1 MQPCIAPRT
10 SAVIAWNK
18 AERVGDVRIRYANAL
33 PAITVAFPM
42 RALFSVL
49 LLVVLAGCSTGL
61 RIDRSHPSANQD
73 NRIQF
78 VVLHYTNASLER
90 SLALLTH
97 GEVSAHYLIGD
108 GPATVYQLVDEN
120 RRAWH
125 AGDSQWDGRTWL
137 NSSSIGIEIVNP
149 GFDTTPTG
157 RVWYPYS
164 EAQIQSLIALLKDI
178 VKRNNINPRYII
190 GHSDIAPLCKL
201 DPGPLFPWKR
211 LADAGLGVWPEANA
225 VARQQAYFN
234 ANPPT
239 IGWYQQELAR
249 FGYAIEQTG
258 QLDVATRH
266 VIAAFQMRFR
276 PQRFDG
282 TPDAQTA
289 AMLQVVNRMR

>member
-18 AERVGDVRIRYANAL
+18 AERVGVVRIRYANAL

-149 GFDTTPTG
+149 GFDTTPNG

-190 GHSDIAPLCKL
+190 GHSDIAPLRKL

>member
-149 GFDTTPTG
+149 GFDTTPNG

-190 GHSDIAPLCKL
+190 GHSDIAPLRKL

-211 LADAGLGVWPEANA
+211 LADAGLGVWPDANA

>member
-18 AERVGDVRIRYANAL
+18 AERVGVVRIRYANAL

-149 GFDTTPTG
+149 GFDTTPNG

-190 GHSDIAPLCKL
+190 GHSDIAPLRKL

-211 LADAGLGVWPEANA
+211 LADAGLGVWPDANA